1 MARSIPKACL
11 HRATG
16 QAVVRLNG
24 KDFYLGRWGTPQAEA
39 AYHRK
44 IAEHLAAG
52 PVTIASPADR
62 PQTVAELAALYL
74 RHVNAW
80 YAGTGGHEAEA
91 VRSALRR
98 MLRLHA
104 DTTLEDFGP
113 LALKSVRQFLA
124 GESGA
129 GHRAGAD
136 GRRPLCRT
144 TINAHVQRI
153 RRMFRWAAE
162 NELIAAPLYQ
172 RLTTIAGL
180 RHGRGGA
187 EPLPREAVTWHDVRA
202 VKRHV
207 SRQVWSMVLLQY
219 LTGMRS
225 GELVRLRGVDV
236 DRPAAKGAVWTYRPA
251 EHKGLAAGKTRAV
264 AIGPLAQ
271 RVLRPLLGDDPEAYL
286 FRPAEAIAEH
296 NARRRHRRKTPLY
309 PSHKRRRRA
318 KRRRRP
324 PGDRFSGD
332 SYRRAVTRAC
342 QVAGIAPWTP
352 HQLRHSCATR
362 VRARFGLD
370 AARAVLGH
378 AQAGVTMEYAH
389 LDLRKAAAAMAKIG

>member
-1 MARSIPKACL
+1 MARRIPRACL
-11 HRATG
+11 HRASG
-16 QAVVRLNG
+16 QAVVRLAG
-24 KDFYLGRWGTPQAEA
+24 KDFYLGRWGTPQAQA

-44 IAEHLAAG
+44 IAEYLAAG
-52 PVTIASPADR
+52 PVTVASPADR

-74 RHVNAW
+74 RHVNTW

-98 MLRLHA
+98 MLRLYA
-104 DTTLEDFGP
+104 DTALEEFGP
-113 LALKSVRQFLA
+113 LALKSVRQAMA
-124 GESGA
+124 GESDT

-136 GRRPLCRT
+136 SRRPLCRST
-144 TINAHVQRI
+144 VNAHVQRI

-172 RLTTIAGL
+172 RLTTVAGL

-187 EPLPREAVTWHDVRA
+187 EPLPREAVAWPDVRA
-202 VKRHV
+202 VKPHL

-225 GELVRLRGVDV
+225 GELVRMRGADI
-236 DRPAAKGAVWTYRPA
+236 DRKGAVWTYRPT
-251 EHKGLAAGKTRAV
+251 EHKGLHLDRTRAV

-271 RVLRPLLGDDPEAYL
+271 RVLRPLLGDDPQACL
-286 FRPAEAIAEH
+286 FRPAEVEAEH
-296 NARRRHRRKTPLY
+296 NARRRRSRKTPLY
-309 PSHKRRRRA
+309 PSHERRRRVGR
-318 KRRRRP
+318 RRRRP
-324 PGDRFSGD
+324 PGDRYTGD

-389 LDLRKAAAAMAKIG
+389 LDLRKAVEAMARIG